1 MTASAHSVF
10 DLVAAQPWAIVPETL
25 KTIAAIARRE
35 NDSPAAVEA
44 RLGRP
49 LQNARAVTMRDG
61 VALVPVTG
69 PVFRYANL
77 FTQISGAT
85 SLDVLA
91 RDFTTAVDDA
101 AVKSVVLVVDSPGG
115 QANGIAELASMIRAG
130 AGKKPVVAYVDGAAQ
145 SAAYWLA
152 SAASEVIASPTAM
165 LGSIGAVVALDTEKR
180 KGTMEIVSSQSP
192 NKRPDV
198 TTEAGRAQIQTLI
211 DSLAQVFLDDVARYR
226 GTDTATVLADFGQGA
241 SFIAAD
247 AVRRG
252 MADRVST
259 LEAVIAGLAG
269 SPAKKGESYMATE
282 NGTPAAEKPAI
293 DRAYLAANHPDLLA
307 ACQVEG
313 ASAER
318 KRILDIQGLAMRGHE
333 ALVADLVADGQTSA
347 PEAAV
352 KILAAEKAANER
364 RAGDLRAAA
373 PQPVADVPAP
383 DDKGAGIDPDAPIE
397 TRAKAQ
403 WDRDPALRAEFGKF
417 ETYLAYATA
426 DAAGTVKLLT
436 K

>member
-35 NDSPAAVEA
+35 NESPEAVEA
-44 RLGRP
+44 RMGRP
-49 LQNARAVTMRDG
+49 LQNARAVSMRDG

-77 FTQISGAT
+77 FTQVSGAT

-91 RDFTTAVDDA
+91 RDFTAAIDDA
-101 AVKSVVLVVDSPGG
+101 AVKAIVLVMDSPGG
-115 QANGIAELASMIRAG
+115 QANGIAELAAMIRAG

-152 SAASEVIASPTAM
+152 SAASEIIVSSTAM
-165 LGSIGAVVALDTEKR
+165 LGSIGAVVALDTQKS
-180 KGTMEIVSSQSP
+180 KGTVEIVSSQSP

-211 DSLAQVFLDDVARYR
+211 DSLAQVFLEDVARYR
-226 GTDTATVLADFGQGA
+226 GTDAATVLAEFGQGA
-241 SFIAAD
+241 SFIASD

-259 LEAVIAGLAG
+259 LEEVIAGLAG
-269 SPAKKGESYMATE
+269 SPAKKGAPYMAIE
-282 NGTPAAEKPAI
+282 NGTPAAATPAI

-307 ACQVEG
+307 ACQTEG
-313 ASAER
+313 ATAER
-318 KRILDIQGLAMRGHE
+318 KRILDIQALAMRGHE

-352 KILAAEKAANER
+352 KILSAEKSANER
-364 RAGDLRAAA
+364 RATDLRAAA
-373 PQPVADVPAP
+373 PQPVADVPVP
-383 DDKGAGIDPDAPIE
+383 DDNGAGIDPDAPIE
-397 TRAKAQ
+397 TRAKAR
-403 WDRDPALRAEFGKF
+403 WERDPDLRAEFGAF
-417 ETYLAYATA
+417 DTYLAYAKA
-426 DAAGTVKLLT
+426 EAAGTVKLLS